1 MILRVSFP
9 NILLSCGLRPMLAA
23 MVLLFLLSTGAM
35 ASSGPPPS
43 IESVAMLAD
52 PGGQWQAKELAGR
65 EDAFR
70 PVETRADL
78 SIGYTGHPV
87 WLRLRVSG
95 GAHGAS
101 EAVLR
106 FVYPLLEHVS
116 LYRVQ
121 GGAIAEVWQSGLVV
135 PPERRAVAH
144 RLPAFPLNLEAGETA
159 TLLAR
164 VESAGSMALGV
175 ELLSLEAFR
184 VANDR
189 EMFWLSAYVGL
200 LVALGAYNLLLFVGL
215 QERVFLLYALFVGSF
230 CVAVIT
236 ANGLGPLLLWSGL
249 GEATVR
255 FVTLGFTLSAALGTL
270 FAQQFLRT
278 RHFAPRWHRA
288 LRWLLVAC
296 LAGVV
301 GAGLLPRRGALQLM
315 DVVGLV
321 TCLSLLACAVTCAYR
336 RVPGAR
342 LFVLAW
348 AFLLVGASIFA
359 LRNLGIIPSNAF
371 TLYGIQAGSALE
383 MLLLSFA
390 LAARFNTLKRQ
401 KEKAQAQLVASLKTQ
416 ESILEKR
423 VAERTAELEEMARQ
437 DTLTGLLNRTGL
449 ADRAAAAWG
458 RREKN
463 GSPLAVLMLDLDDF
477 KPINDR
483 FGHATGDSVIQVIA
497 GRLRHQIRQ
506 HDHCARI
513 GGDEFLV
520 LCEDL
525 SGLEEVEALKQR
537 LDAAIRQ
544 PVRLS
549 DDTAIRVGVSIG
561 IGFDASGTQDL
572 ESLMRRADAAMYA
585 SKRDERRR
593 AEGS

>member
-1 MILRVSFP
+1 MLLRSSFP
-9 NILLSCGLRPMLAA
+9 NIPLLGGLRPGLAA
-23 MVLLFLLSTGAM
+23 MVLLFSLATGAM
-35 ASSGPPPS
+35 ASSGPPN

-52 PGGQWQAKELAGR
+52 PGGQWQATALIGR

-70 PVETRADL
+70 PLETRAEQ

-116 LYRVQ
+116 LYRVEN
-121 GGAIAEVWQSGLVV
+121 GAIAQAWQSGLALA
-135 PPERRAVAH
+135 PEHRVLAH
-144 RLPAFPLNLEAGETA
+144 RLPAFPLELEAGETV

-200 LVALGAYNLLLFVGL
+200 LVALGLYNLLLFVGL

-230 CVAVIT
+230 CVAVVT
-236 ANGLGPLLLWSGL
+236 ANGLGPLLLWGGL
-249 GEATVR
+249 GEATAR
-255 FVTLGFTLSAALGTL
+255 LLALCFTLSAALGIL
-270 FAQQFLRT
+270 FARQFLRT
-278 RHFAPRWHRA
+278 RHFAPRWHRG
-288 LRWLLVAC
+288 LRWLLLAC
-296 LAGVV
+296 LAGLIGV
-301 GAGLLPRRGALQLM
+301 GLLPRHLALQLM
-315 DVVGLV
+315 DVVGLA

-342 LFVLAW
+342 LFMLAW

-401 KEKAQAQLVASLKTQ
+401 REKAQAQLVASLKTQ
-416 ESILEKR
+416 EAILEKR

-458 RREKN
+458 RREKS
-463 GSPLAVLMLDLDDF
+463 GGPLAVLMLDLDDF

-483 FGHATGDSVIQVIA
+483 FGHATGDSVIRVIA

-506 HDHCARI
+506 HDHCARL

-525 SGLEEVEALKQR
+525 SGLEEVEALKRR
-537 LDAAIRQ
+537 LEAAIRQ
-544 PVRLS
+544 PIRLS

-561 IGFDASGTQDL
+561 IGFDDSRTLDL
-572 ESLMRRADAAMYA
+572 EALMQRADAAMYA
-585 SKRDERRR
+585 RKRHRQRRPT
-593 AEGS
+593 SP